1 MATKKKAAKVAK
13 PKEDGVIVEVEVT
26 LRVEMTSDQYT
37 EAIFDGLRYGSE
49 DAVLEAVD
57 RRDYTRKGADALE
70 LRVKFDAE
78 QVARALEEYFADVVA
93 SEQMALCDGLVA
105 SVWDIGSVKEV

>member
-1 MATKKKAAKVAK
+1 MATKKKATKVAK

-37 EAIFDGLRYGSE
+37 EAIFDGLRYESE

-57 RRDYTRKGADALE
+57 RRDYTRKDDDLE
-70 LRVKFDAE
+70 LHVKFEAE